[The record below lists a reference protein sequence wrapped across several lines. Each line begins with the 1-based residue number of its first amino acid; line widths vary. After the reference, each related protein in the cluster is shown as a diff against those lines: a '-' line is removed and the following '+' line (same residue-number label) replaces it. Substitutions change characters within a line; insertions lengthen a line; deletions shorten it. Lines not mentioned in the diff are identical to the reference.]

1 MPDFR
6 NPAAFFLLLFIP
18 ALFIL
23 RALGVFTRIAFPATL
38 ADWGGKTF
46 EWKGRLRSFASHVSR
61 VFIVAAFILVVAA
74 LADPVSYRQER
85 VYTSRGADILF
96 VVDTSPSMAVKDIAN
111 MTRLDAAR
119 RAIRTLS
126 SETGGM
132 SFGLVAMATE
142 AALVVPPTTD
152 RAVFF
157 LRLDSLAIGNLGDGS
172 AIGTGLSTAV
182 YHLCSSASPKK
193 CIVLVTDGENN
204 AGSIHPETAAEL
216 AEKNRIAVYTLGI
229 GTKGAAP
236 LDYVDPKTGRV
247 YSGYLQ
253 SDFDPAPLERIAS
266 LSGGKYYGVQTTGDL
281 ANVLASIAREM
292 NVVQTYHLH
301 TESVRYYDRFIV
313 AAVILFAFV
322 LFICRVYL
330 QELI

>member
-6 NPAAFFLLLFIP
+6 NPAAFFLLLLVP
-18 ALFIL
+18 ALFIA

-38 ADWGGKTF
+38 SDWGGKTF
-46 EWKGRLRSFASHVSR
+46 EWKGRLRSAASFISR
-61 VFIVAAFILVVAA
+61 IFIIAAFAFTVAA
-74 LADPVSYRQER
+74 LADPVVYHQER

-119 RAIRTLS
+119 RAVRTLS
-126 SETGGM
+126 SDTGGM

-142 AALVVPPTTD
+142 AAIVVPPTTD

-157 LRLDSLAIGNLGDGS
+157 SRLDALTIGSLGDGT

-182 YHLCSSASPKK
+182 YHLSSSAAPKK

-229 GTKGAAP
+229 GTKGAVP

-281 ANVLASIAREM
+281 ANVLSSIAREM

-301 TESVRYYDRFIV
+301 TESVRYYDRLIV
-313 AAVILFAFV
+313 AAVILFALA
-322 LFICRVYL
+322 LFIRRVYL

>member
-6 NPAAFFLLLFIP
+6 NPAAFFLLLLVP
-18 ALFIL
+18 ALFIA

-38 ADWGGKTF
+38 SDWGGKTF
-46 EWKGRLRSFASHVSR
+46 EWKGRLRSAASFVSR
-61 VFIVAAFILVVAA
+61 IFIIAAFAFTVAA
-74 LADPVSYRQER
+74 LADPVVYHQER

-126 SETGGM
+126 LDTGGI

-142 AALVVPPTTD
+142 AAIVVPPTTD

-157 LRLDSLAIGNLGDGS
+157 SRLDALSIGSLGDGT

-182 YHLCSSASPKK
+182 YHLSSSAAPKK

-204 AGSIHPETAAEL
+204 AGSIHPETAARTHRFSFRRKILRRADDRRFGKRACVDRKGNERRADLSL
-216 AEKNRIAVYTLGI
+216 AHRKRPLLRQVDRRGGNFIRACVVYTQGLSA
-229 GTKGAAP
+229 GA
-236 LDYVDPKTGRV
+236 
-247 YSGYLQ
+247 
-253 SDFDPAPLERIAS
+253 
-266 LSGGKYYGVQTTGDL
+266 DL
-281 ANVLASIAREM
+281 IW
-292 NVVQTYHLH
+292 
-301 TESVRYYDRFIV
+301 
-313 AAVILFAFV
+313 
-322 LFICRVYL
+322 
-330 QELI
+330 

>member
-6 NPAAFFLLLFIP
+6 NPAAFFLLLLVPF
-18 ALFIL
+18 LFIL
-23 RALGVFTRIAFPATL
+23 RACGLFTRMAFPATL
-38 ADWGGKTF
+38 SDWGGKTF
-46 EWKGRLRSFASHVSR
+46 EWKGRLHSAASFISR
-61 VFIVAAFILVVAA
+61 IFIIAAFALTVAA
-74 LADPVSYRQER
+74 LADPVVYYQER
-85 VYTSRGADILF
+85 VYTSRGADVLF

-152 RAVFF
+152 RTVFF
-157 LRLDSLAIGNLGDGS
+157 SRLDSLAIGNLGDGS
-172 AIGTGLSTAV
+172 AIGTGLSTAI

-204 AGSIHPETAAEL
+204 AGSIHPETATEL
-216 AEKNRIAVYTLGI
+216 AKKNRIAVYALGI

-281 ANVLASIAREM
+281 ANVLSSIAREM

-301 TESVRYYDRFIV
+301 TESVRYYDRLIV
-313 AAVILFAFV
+313 AAVILFALG
-322 LFICRVYL
+322 LFIRRVYL

>member
-6 NPAAFFLLLFIP
+6 NPAAFFLLLLVP
-18 ALFIL
+18 SLFIL
-23 RALGVFTRIAFPATL
+23 RALGLFTRIAFPATL
-38 ADWGGKTF
+38 SDWGGKTF
-46 EWKGRLRSFASHVSR
+46 EWKGRLRSAASFISR
-61 VFIVAAFILVVAA
+61 IFIVAAFVLTVAA
-74 LADPVSYRQER
+74 LADPVVYHQER
-85 VYTSRGADILF
+85 VYTSRGAAILF

-126 SETGGM
+126 SDTGGM

-142 AALVVPPTTD
+142 AAIVVPPTTD

-157 LRLDSLAIGNLGDGS
+157 SRLDSLVVGNLGDGS

-182 YHLCSSASPKK
+182 YHLSSSAAPKK

-216 AEKNRIAVYTLGI
+216 AKKNRIAVYALGI

-266 LSGGKYYGVQTTGDL
+266 LSSGKYFGVQTVGDL
-281 ANVLASIAREM
+281 ANVLSAIGREM
-292 NVVQTYHLH
+292 NVVQTYHLR
-301 TESVRYYDRFIV
+301 TESTRYYDRLIV
-313 AAVILFAFV
+313 AAVILFALA
-322 LFICRVYL
+322 LFIRRLYL

>member
-111 MTRLDAAR
+111 MRRLDAAR

-126 SETGGM
+126 SDSGGT

-142 AALVVPPTTD
+142 AAIVVPPTTD
-152 RAVFF
+152 RSVFF
-157 LRLDSLAIGNLGDGS
+157 SRLDSLAIGSLGDGT

-182 YHLCSSASPKK
+182 YHLSSSAAPKK

-216 AEKNRIAVYTLGI
+216 AEKNHIAVYTLGI
-229 GTKGAAP
+229 GTRGAAP

-253 SDFDPAPLERIAS
+253 SDFDSAPLERIAS
-266 LSGGKYYGVQTTGDL
+266 ISGGKYYGVQTIGDL
-281 ANVLASIAREM
+281 ANVLSSIGREM
-292 NVVQTYHLH
+292 NVVQSYHLR

-313 AAVILFAFV
+313 ASVILFAFV

>member
-23 RALGVFTRIAFPATL
+23 RASGVFTRIAFPVTL
-38 ADWGGKTF
+38 GDWGGKTF
-46 EWKGRLRSFASHVSR
+46 EWKGRLRSFASHVSL
-61 VFIVAAFILVVAA
+61 VFAVAAFIFVVAA
-74 LADPVSYRQER
+74 LADPLSYRQQR

-111 MTRLDAAR
+111 MRRLDAAR

-126 SETGGM
+126 ADSGGT
-132 SFGLVAMATE
+132 SFGLVSMASE
-142 AALVVPPTTD
+142 AAIVVPPTTD
-152 RAVFF
+152 RSVFF
-157 LRLDSLAIGNLGDGS
+157 SRLDSLAIGSLGDGT

-182 YHLCSSASPKK
+182 YHLSASSAPKK

-216 AEKNRIAVYTLGI
+216 AEKNHIVVYTLGI

-253 SDFDPAPLERIAS
+253 SDFDPVPLERIAS
-266 LSGGKYYGVQTTGDL
+266 ISGGKYYGVQTVGDL
-281 ANVLASIAREM
+281 ANVLSSIGREM
-292 NVVQTYHLH
+292 DVVQSYHLR
-301 TESVRYYDRFIV
+301 TESILYYDRFIV
-313 AAVILFAFV
+313 AAVILFALV
-322 LFICRVYL
+322 LFIRRVYL